1 MSFDFC
7 IMFDSDKIIKLEVV
21 TPERVVLKRNI
32 YRITVP
38 TKEGEITVLPKHLP
52 LVSILIPGVLEFV
65 NENNEREVVSV
76 SGGFVEVLRN
86 KVVILADTAERAEE
100 LDSEQ
105 VEEARKKAEQM
116 VRETKREDAERFAE
130 ISTSLAKEL
139 ARSKAVKRWKKITR
153 K

>member
-1 MSFDFC
+1 M
-7 IMFDSDKIIKLEVV
+7 EVV

>member
-1 MSFDFC
+1 
-7 IMFDSDKIIKLEVV
+7 MFDSDKIIKLEVV

-116 VRETKREDAERFAE
+116 VRETKREDAESFAE
-130 ISTSLAKEL
+130 ISTSLAKEM

>member
-1 MSFDFC
+1 
-7 IMFDSDKIIKLEVV
+7 
-21 TPERVVLKRNI
+21 PERVVLKRNI